1 MTDQI
6 NPNHYKTGNIETY
19 DFIIAK
25 NLSYALGNV
34 IKYIVRHKYKGGIVD
49 LEKAKWYLQK
59 AIDEYDRSKGSS

>member
-6 NPNHYKTGNIETY
+6 NPSHYKQGNIETY

-25 NLSYALGNV
+25 KLSYALGNV
-34 IKYIVRHKYKGGIVD
+34 IKYIVRHKFKGGVVD

-59 AIDEYDRSKGSS
+59 EIDDYDRS

>member
-6 NPNHYKTGNIETY
+6 NPSHYKQGNIETY

-25 NLSYALGNV
+25 KLSYALGNV
-34 IKYIVRHKYKGGIVD
+34 IKYIVTYKFKGGLVD

-59 AIDEYDRSKGSS
+59 AIDDYDRS